1 VSFNVLTIRSGLDSG
16 NDALYP
22 VLSDATAPEI
32 IALDR
37 YDGPNAVKVV
47 ATSVRVL
54 EAGSSLK
61 TLVKL
66 NDVKIDIYITDGRV
80 ALACE
85 KYDKGGGWVGFG
97 GAGVL
102 VAVTANAVSKAM
114 AAKRSRGKVLV
125 GHVRYPWLRNVGA
138 TSKSSFVTAE
148 AIRLEYA
155 EKLPS
160 GVVRKMLELTLPK
173 NIDATLVAQEI
184 TRRAAAFRLANY
196 PGMSVE
202 NRAKYASLCEAPPR
216 VEPPPKKFAFVPM
229 PTFFYVN
236 AATAFPRQSQPG
248 GPGQP
253 DESTHTTPGEAGES
267 SEPVPARDY
276 ADAGVLAESAT
287 PAQPIVPGQATG
299 PAVPGRGRHASGMAQ
314 PGLSPGYA
322 RPRHSAGPAGTEP
335 AYGGA
340 INGHATTVTGTEM
353 PGAPQQAANFC
364 SQCGTRVVAGD
375 NFCMKCGAPL
385 DNGPASYP
393 GNIAR
398 Y

>member
-1 VSFNVLTIRSGLDSG
+1 MSFNVLTIRSGLDTG

-37 YDGPNAVKVV
+37 YDGPNVVKVA
-47 ATSVRVL
+47 ATAVRVL

-66 NDVKIDIYITDGRV
+66 SEVKIDVYITDGRV

-125 GHVRYPWLRNVGA
+125 GHVRYPWLKMVGA
-138 TSKSSFVTAE
+138 ASKSSFVTAE

-155 EKLPS
+155 EKLPG

-184 TRRAAAFRLANY
+184 TRRAAAFWLANY

-216 VEPPPKKFAFVPM
+216 VEPPPKKYAFVRM
-229 PTFFYVN
+229 PTFFYAN
-236 AATAFPRQSQPG
+236 STTAFPSQSQPG
-248 GPGQP
+248 GPVQP
-253 DESTHTTPGEAGES
+253 DESAQTTPPGEAGEFS
-267 SEPVPARDY
+267 GPAPAKDF
-276 ADAGVLAESAT
+276 ADAGP
-287 PAQPIVPGQATG
+287 PAGPPAPGHSIVPGQPIAASQPTG
-299 PAVPGRGRHASGMAQ
+299 PALSGRGRHAGGIAQ
-314 PGLSPGYA
+314 PGASSGT
-322 RPRHSAGPAGTEP
+322 PRHSAGPAGPEP
-335 AYGGA
+335 AYGSA
-340 INGHATTVTGTEM
+340 VNRRVTTVTSAEI
-353 PGAPQQAANFC
+353 PDVSRQATNFC
-364 SQCGTRVVAGD
+364 TQCGTRVVPED
-375 NFCMKCGAPL
+375 NFCVKCGSPL
-385 DNGPASYP
+385 DNPF
-393 GNIAR
+393 
-398 Y
+398 